1 MESLSGVLFSL
12 YRGTPQ
18 HGEWV
23 VACLQGAW
31 SGIVGDRIARAC
43 RPVSWNDYRLVI
55 QVEDADWKQ
64 NLRALEGEL
73 LAKVRSAS
81 GNEVREL
88 SIKLNNSPSELI

>member
-1 MESLSGVLFSL
+1 MESLSSVLFSL

-23 VACLQGAW
+23 LACLQGAW
-31 SGIVGDRIARAC
+31 SGIVGDRIARVS

-55 QVEDADWKQ
+55 QVDDADWKQ
-64 NLRALEGEL
+64 NLSALEGEL
-73 LAKVRSAS
+73 LARVRSAS

>member
-1 MESLSGVLFSL
+1 MESLSNVLFTL

-18 HGEWV
+18 HAEWI

-31 SGIVGDRIARAC
+31 PGIVGDRLARVC

-88 SIKLNNSPSELI
+88 SIKLNNSASELI

>member
-1 MESLSGVLFSL
+1 
-12 YRGTPQ
+12 
-18 HGEWV
+18 
-23 VACLQGAW
+23 
-31 SGIVGDRIARAC
+31 
-43 RPVSWNDYRLVI
+43 VSWNDYRLVI

>member
-1 MESLSGVLFSL
+1 MESLANVLFSL

-31 SGIVGDRIARAC
+31 SGIVGDHIARVC
-43 RPVSWNDYRLVI
+43 RPVSWKDHRLVI
-55 QVEDADWKQ
+55 QVEGADWKQ